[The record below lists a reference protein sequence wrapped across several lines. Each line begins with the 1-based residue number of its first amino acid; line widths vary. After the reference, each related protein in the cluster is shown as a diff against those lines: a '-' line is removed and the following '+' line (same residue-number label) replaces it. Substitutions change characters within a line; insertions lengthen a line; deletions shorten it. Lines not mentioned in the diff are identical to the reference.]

1 MPSLAIMVRF
11 LFRGFVDINKC
22 QLFGSYAALAVV
34 HEIQLVPLAPVVQS
48 NDIARSLSTSFAT
61 MRCG

>member
-22 QLFGSYAALAVV
+22 QLFGSYAAHAVV
-34 HEIQLVPLAPVVQS
+34 HEIQPQS
-48 NDIARSLSTSFAT
+48 SSPTTLRVA
-61 MRCG
+61 